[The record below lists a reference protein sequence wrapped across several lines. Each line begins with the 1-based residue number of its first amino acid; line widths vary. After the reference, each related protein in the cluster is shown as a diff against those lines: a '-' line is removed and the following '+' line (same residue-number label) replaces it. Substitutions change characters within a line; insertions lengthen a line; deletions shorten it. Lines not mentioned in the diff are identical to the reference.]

1 MYNIYVSST
10 LQSLLEM
17 MTESELADLVVAL
30 GILRTLSNGYGV
42 VKIEL
47 KNGGVYRVGYE
58 GDIRKAKGQE
68 GG

>member
-1 MYNIYVSST
+1 
-10 LQSLLEM
+10 

-58 GDIRKAKGQE
+58 GDIRKAKGQ
-68 GG
+68 GAGS